1 MAAASVW
8 ELLAGLAYHVLGS
21 LVEKEALLFEHRITL
36 FGKGIWF
43 WMQELYE
50 ICREKKEN
58 TIPRM
63 TNQDLAEKI
72 GKSTT
77 TVAQFLR
84 GEAPNASAE
93 TVLAICKELGVS
105 VDACIGLTPE
115 TPQPDAALLE
125 QLHALETE
133 NRALHDGMDG
143 LNAHLA
149 TCKKSMRMH
158 RFVTAVLLVM
168 VFLALIALLYD
179 VLNPNVGWIRDQLAA
194 LMQHPFTI

>member
-1 MAAASVW
+1 
-8 ELLAGLAYHVLGS
+8 
-21 LVEKEALLFEHRITL
+21 
-36 FGKGIWF
+36 
-43 WMQELYE
+43 MQELYE

-58 TIPRM
+58 TILRM

-125 QLHALETE
+125 QIHGLEAE